1 MRKYQPISDIR
12 KESKHAF
19 YSSNNDGRIKNH
31 HHHHQ
36 KPPVETQSR
45 KSFSDGSLYNA
56 VKNMISKK
64 DYKSVLEKLKQFMYA
79 PTTQPIPQTRIQP
92 PQTRIQPPQTRI
104 QPPQPHKKPIP
115 EFMSKDKLYMIYR
128 KLVPPA
134 IDISNFDSK
143 WTILEANEKIGIVER
158 LRKCVKPGK
167 KLEKYESYLSAG
179 QKINME
185 TFTALC
191 KMDNLSVALVFDDI
205 CVCVSGGGE
214 KIHQFTNYVYN
225 GTVDGLP
232 TNKFIVE
239 NPEKPL
245 KSISTYKLA
254 DLIDIATVLHI
265 NHEKMKKPDLYEA
278 IQSKIVKQMPQII

>member
-19 YSSNNDGRIKNH
+19 YSSNDDGRIKKH
-31 HHHHQ
+31 HHHRHH
-36 KPPVETQSR
+36 PPVETQSR
-45 KSFSDGSLYNA
+45 KSYSDGSLYNA
-56 VKNMISKK
+56 VKNMIAKK
-64 DYKSVLEKLKQFMYA
+64 DYKSVLEKLKQFMYD
-79 PTTQPIPQTRIQP
+79 PTTQSIPQTRIQS
-92 PQTRIQPPQTRI
+92 PQTRPQI
-104 QPPQPHKKPIP
+104 QPHKKPIP

-143 WTILEANEKIGIVER
+143 WAILEANEKIGIVER
-158 LRKCVKPGK
+158 LRKYVKPGK

-185 TFTALC
+185 TFSAIC

-205 CVCVSGGGE
+205 CVCFQQQQPQQW
-214 KIHQFTNYVYN
+214 HQFTNYVYD
-225 GTVDGLP
+225 GPVDKLP

-254 DLIDIATVLHI
+254 DLSDIATVLHI
-265 NHEKMKKPDLYEA
+265 NHDKMKKPDLYEA